1 MPTKGGNR
9 GPSQREEGAAGDR
22 TKSAR
27 GRQRQ
32 KAPSSDQKPECLG
45 PRNMRG
51 LREQERRSWGT
62 RQDSGEAPP
71 GALNLVLWKA
81 PWRPILLFLP
91 SSHPWPTVTPL
102 TRNPLP
108 SGHFQ
113 GTSSIHERRRQPL
126 PGAQVRKKTGGLQSM
141 SEGQQRG
148 DRGTVCAEVLKP
160 GLRDVWGQVEA
171 KGEGWTMSG
180 LWGRSEGSS
189 CDGTGLGSQRRGPGC

>member
-22 TKSAR
+22 NKSAR

-51 LREQERRSWGT
+51 LGEQERRSWGT

-71 GALNLVLWKA
+71 GALNLVLRKA
-81 PWRPILLFLP
+81 PWRLILLFLP

-102 TRNPLP
+102 THNPLP

-113 GTSSIHERRRQPL
+113 GTFRHE
-126 PGAQVRKKTGGLQSM
+126 
-141 SEGQQRG
+141 
-148 DRGTVCAEVLKP
+148 
-160 GLRDVWGQVEA
+160 
-171 KGEGWTMSG
+171 
-180 LWGRSEGSS
+180 EGSPCLELRS
-189 CDGTGLGSQRRGPGC
+189 GKRQVACRVCQRASKGGTEVQCVLRS